1 MIDEQKMFVVAIDVL
16 APTFDPDAMKT
27 VLKNSRLVTGWWN
40 HIPGCFLI
48 TSNADANRITD
59 EVRTATGDA
68 RLLVMEVKP
77 GASEGWLPSKSWEW
91 LRRREAKYAH

>member
-1 MIDEQKMFVVAIDVL
+1 MTGEQKMFVVAIDVL
-16 APTFDPDAMKT
+16 APTFDPDAIRI
-27 VLKNSRLVTGWWN
+27 VLKNSQIITGWWH

-48 TSNADANRITD
+48 TSTADANRLTD
-59 EVRTATGDA
+59 EIRTATGNA

-91 LRRREAKYAH
+91 LRRREDEHAH